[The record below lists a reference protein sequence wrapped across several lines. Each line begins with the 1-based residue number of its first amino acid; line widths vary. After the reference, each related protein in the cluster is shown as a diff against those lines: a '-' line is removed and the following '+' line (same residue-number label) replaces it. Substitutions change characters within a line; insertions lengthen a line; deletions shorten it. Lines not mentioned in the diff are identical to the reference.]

1 MAGGIKRRSRTEGS
15 KTTTQ
20 PKDTGIRTRARTPVT
35 PGQLRHR
42 IRTEGS
48 GQTPTRTVPG
58 SALSKTGDVRSRS
71 RTEKPTPSRLRDRS
85 RTEGAAPRAKGI
97 RSQEKISID
106 TIMRLLR
113 EYNRSID
120 KRFGRKRT
128 PLA

>member
-1 MAGGIKRRSRTEGS
+1 MAGGIRSRSRTAGTG
-15 KTTTQ
+15 KPTTQ

-58 SALSKTGDVRSRS
+58 SALSQTGDVRSRS

-85 RTEGAAPRAKGI
+85 RTEGRPPTASAAQLK
-97 RSQEKISID
+97 
-106 TIMRLLR
+106 RLQKALMD
-113 EYNRSID
+113 I
-120 KRFGRKRT
+120 FG
-128 PLA
+128 A